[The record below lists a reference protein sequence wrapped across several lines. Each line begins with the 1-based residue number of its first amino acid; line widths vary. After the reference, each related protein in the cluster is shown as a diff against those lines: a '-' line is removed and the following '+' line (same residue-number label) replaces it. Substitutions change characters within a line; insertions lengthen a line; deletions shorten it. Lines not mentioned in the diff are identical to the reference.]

1 MYISPF
7 QFSISCCRFRRFAY
21 FEHFEFPLALI
32 VSLACMLAKTIIE
45 VDEID
50 RFSLLLFFFL
60 SEFCSGAS
68 EDS

>member
-1 MYISPF
+1 MEGKGW
-7 QFSISCCRFRRFAY
+7 QCCRFRRFAY

-50 RFSLLLFFFL
+50 RFSLLLFFL